1 MNKSNLSAA
10 IIAGLLGC
18 SALVMPINSGW
29 ASTAVSA
36 KSSWA
41 VSRVAS
47 IAQGNYCTMAQKYD
61 NSSIISFARSTNG
74 EYSLALDF
82 QTPVFNGTGEET
94 IILQAGSGNKQTFK
108 VVPQSSQV
116 AVISLGRDEKFFKAL
131 ELSQKLGIEF
141 AGNSFDYKM
150 EKFKDGRTELVTC
163 LSGLNSKAN
172 EITPSSGSSEASGDT
187 KSSKEPSVEGL
198 LAARPKPSM
207 GSEPISST
215 ETSVPVTK
223 VESQIIAAPSS
234 NESFNKENEAKI
246 QSLIAENTQL
256 KKSLSES
263 RQEFEKQLA
272 QAQSAAAS
280 EMNAKLKETESENK
294 QIKER
299 LADLEKESTIKDS
312 QTAQRMTQQVEALKA
327 ENATLRNQV
336 EIATTT
342 DTANAQNGQQEMAA
356 RITALQAE
364 NTALKTSLEQ
374 VKSQQQELA
383 VAEDDNAL
391 RKEIRTLKVQMETLQ
406 GEKSSLQANFDKLQ
420 KENESG
426 QIKSAGGS
434 WDLEQATR
442 RYQESQREIR
452 RLGAMLDDE
461 RLKCVAEKKEIE
473 MMLFDP
479 KIADS
484 AQIAKLNVLEDQL
497 SERDGKLK
505 DMQAQ
510 LTTLQQA
517 ASPEKDQEI
526 ALLKSNLANA
536 ETSLNKTVDERARA
550 EKAIEEIKAE
560 QQNKSGELSKKI
572 VALQEDL
579 KSSQAKVEDYERKMA
594 EGQARVTS
602 LETQIAS
609 LNQASSDAT
618 ELSVKMQQLQT
629 ELVKKDASIATLT
642 AQMSEKENKLASL
655 EQVSAGVSDL
665 KLKTQQLETELA
677 KKDENIANLN
687 AQLTERGSKL
697 ASMEQVSAGVEDLKL
712 KTQQLQTELVKKDAS
727 IATLT
732 AQMSEKENKLASL
745 ESRLSEA
752 QKMSQQ
758 IQQAQT
764 NEKSSEAL
772 LATLKEDLVQ
782 KSTKLGETEA
792 KLIQLQSQLAQYQAK
807 SGAEQASASTAQTML
822 QQSQAKVNQLEAQIR
837 ALQQEQTK
845 ITAQQVAYVQPS
857 YGTESASM
865 AQPETRPEIV
875 NTNTSSLFPT
885 SVQYASFLETAGIP
899 VKGGLSEVAGG
910 DPSSYK
916 AYSWKTQSLYGSVE
930 MRKAAGA
937 SSFDTVISQ
946 YLARAKSR
954 CNGDFAAVPS
964 QAKASGVEQSSSYEI
979 ACVGQGSSSSASVL
993 FTYGKGIISTVAH
1006 EGRAEAMDLAIDAR
1020 DRVAKAIR

>member
-116 AVISLGRDEKFFKAL
+116 AVIALGRDEKFFKAL

-865 AQPETRPEIV
+865 AQPETRPETV

>member
-116 AVISLGRDEKFFKAL
+116 AVIALGRDEKFFKAL

-618 ELSVKMQQLQT
+618 ELSVKIQQLQT

-865 AQPETRPEIV
+865 AQPETRPETV

>member
-61 NSSIISFARSTNG
+61 NSSIISFARSANG

-642 AQMSEKENKLASL
+642 AQMSE
-655 EQVSAGVSDL
+655 
-665 KLKTQQLETELA
+665 
-677 KKDENIANLN
+677 
-687 AQLTERGSKL
+687 
-697 ASMEQVSAGVEDLKL
+697 
-712 KTQQLQTELVKKDAS
+712 
-727 IATLT
+727 
-732 AQMSEKENKLASL
+732 
-745 ESRLSEA
+745 
-752 QKMSQQ
+752 
-758 IQQAQT
+758 
-764 NEKSSEAL
+764 
-772 LATLKEDLVQ
+772 
-782 KSTKLGETEA
+782 
-792 KLIQLQSQLAQYQAK
+792 
-807 SGAEQASASTAQTML
+807 
-822 QQSQAKVNQLEAQIR
+822 
-837 ALQQEQTK
+837 
-845 ITAQQVAYVQPS
+845 
-857 YGTESASM
+857 
-865 AQPETRPEIV
+865 
-875 NTNTSSLFPT
+875 
-885 SVQYASFLETAGIP
+885 
-899 VKGGLSEVAGG
+899 
-910 DPSSYK
+910 
-916 AYSWKTQSLYGSVE
+916 
-930 MRKAAGA
+930 
-937 SSFDTVISQ
+937 
-946 YLARAKSR
+946 
-954 CNGDFAAVPS
+954 
-964 QAKASGVEQSSSYEI
+964 
-979 ACVGQGSSSSASVL
+979 
-993 FTYGKGIISTVAH
+993 
-1006 EGRAEAMDLAIDAR
+1006 
-1020 DRVAKAIR
+1020 

>member
-1 MNKSNLSAA
+1 
-10 IIAGLLGC
+10 
-18 SALVMPINSGW
+18 
-29 ASTAVSA
+29 
-36 KSSWA
+36 
-41 VSRVAS
+41 
-47 IAQGNYCTMAQKYD
+47 MAQKYD

-665 KLKTQQLETELA
+665 KLRTQQLETELA

-865 AQPETRPEIV
+865 AQPETRPETV